1 MSSNQQTVAFSA
13 IIIWADIWPT
23 ISVGVISNVIRG
35 NWGFVDSTQ
44 AKNVAVFIFYKLSLL
59 QFCAP
64 ISHVWPTTVENVK
77 SVFCFKLN
85 GVPPIVDLK
94 ESMPDTLTAPR
105 LRWHMGQNILLKLD
119 FLVFEVDRKSS
130 PRVPDF
136 SWTNFQRNLSANA
149 SKSTLQFGYLF

>member
-1 MSSNQQTVAFSA
+1 M
-13 IIIWADIWPT
+13 
-23 ISVGVISNVIRG
+23 ISNVIRG

-105 LRWHMGQNILLKLD
+105 LKVTYGTKYSLEITLLKIH
-119 FLVFEVDRKSS
+119 V
-130 PRVPDF
+130 
-136 SWTNFQRNLSANA
+136 
-149 SKSTLQFGYLF
+149 